1 MVKTQELGV
10 GLDIVKHAAQK
21 AFQVDSALHV
31 EAHFWKEKY
40 PYIVFTSMKLTHN
53 SGKIYRFGLNWYM
66 RISDSS

>member
-40 PYIVFTSMKLTHN
+40 PYIVFTSIWAAPETWGGRRAEAKLSTH
-53 SGKIYRFGLNWYM
+53 
-66 RISDSS
+66 

>member
-40 PYIVFTSMKLTHN
+40 PYIVFTS
-53 SGKIYRFGLNWYM
+53 I
-66 RISDSS
+66 